1 MEDWFVLH
9 PNGLRKDAL
18 RVAQSVLDSSRWIV
32 VTDQR
37 VFNYKD
43 RIEIARQNARKRKIE
58 EFGKPVEA
66 SAPILAP
73 TPEPER
79 KESTT
84 ERLAQAFE
92 RLLDIMAD
100 AVADKVAER
109 IQVQVETRTVTTSET
124 PHRPKHDPR
133 PIPHPTG
140 QAKPGVLVI
149 GLLPAQAH
157 HVSHLLGEKLD
168 LSFFTAEEAVTFPK
182 LTRAHT
188 VLMTKFINHSVQDK
202 YRKAPKLHFCNGS
215 VAVLVSQ
222 LEAIYMAAEGIAQ

>member
-1 MEDWFVLH
+1 
-9 PNGLRKDAL
+9 
-18 RVAQSVLDSSRWIV
+18 
-32 VTDQR
+32 
-37 VFNYKD
+37 
-43 RIEIARQNARKRKIE
+43 
-58 EFGKPVEA
+58 
-66 SAPILAP
+66 
-73 TPEPER
+73 
-79 KESTT
+79 
-84 ERLAQAFE
+84 
-92 RLLDIMAD
+92 MAD

-157 HVSHLLGEKLD
+157 HVSHLLGDKLD

-215 VAVLVSQ
+215 AAVLVSQ
-222 LEAIYMAAEGIAQ
+222 LEAIYMAAKGITQ